1 MPSSVKQVRSFL
13 SHAGFYRRFIKDFS
27 KVVGRLTN
35 LLTKDAPFVIDE
47 SCVKAFEKL
56 RSSLVSAPIVQP
68 LIFLYHLRL
77 CVMHLILLLGLFWV
91 KGRIECLMSFIMLVE
106 LLPILKKII

>member
-13 SHAGFYRRFIKDFS
+13 GHADFYRRFIKDFR
-27 KVVGRLTN
+27 KVARPLAN

-56 RSSLVSAPIVQP
+56 RSLLVSAPIVQP
-68 LIFLYHLRL
+68 PNFSLPFEIMCDAFDFAIAAILGQRL
-77 CVMHLILLLGLFWV
+77 NRMLHVIYL
-91 KGRIECLMSFIMLVE
+91 LVE
-106 LLPILKKII
+106 L